1 MTNLVES
8 VVSILLCIGFFAIS
22 FLIQALFA
30 FKIKNR
36 IVKCLPV
43 IPAVLLLILCISLI
57 ISCITTLNAPPTE
70 EGNLGAAIGEGFGK
84 MFVLIITIIIC
95 VPCGGAVLGNI
106 AAWILYAIVCAVR
119 CKRKAIPL
127 PVVEAEAPVVEAEAP
142 VTELPQPPEPSETP
156 KFEEN
161 TP

>member
-36 IVKCLPV
+36 IVKCLPI

-57 ISCITTLNAPPTE
+57 ISCVATLNAPPTE
-70 EGNLGAAIGEGFGK
+70 EGDLGAAIGEGFGK

-106 AAWILYAIVCAVR
+106 AAWILYAIVCAAR
-119 CKRKAIPL
+119 RKRKAIPL
-127 PVVEAEAPVVEAEAP
+127 PVVEAEAPV
-142 VTELPQPPEPSETP
+142 TDLPQPTEDGEPP
-156 KFEEN
+156 KLEEN